1 MTQALAQRDGAS
13 LIERVVIG
21 GDLSGLTPA
30 ERVEYYR
37 QVCDSVGLNPLTKP
51 FEYLVLDGKMV
62 LYARRDCTDQL
73 RTLKGVS
80 IVKLE
85 KERMEDLYVVTAYAT
100 TADGRQ
106 DSSVGAVALAKEN
119 GDWQQNSNGK
129 RFFKPNGTFTPLTGD
144 ALANAIMKAET
155 KAKRRVTLSIC
166 GLGFT
171 DESELDTIQN
181 VQTVAP
187 AAVPARE
194 REAEDA
200 PRPTRQPRSREE
212 LLERYLKLLED
223 AIEMGMELDDDEWT
237 VSDDVS
243 VDVLRKKGPALA
255 ALIDKHRA
263 LVDLPTAQAEPVA
276 F

>member
-1 MTQALAQRDGAS
+1 MTQALAPRDGAS

-21 GDLSGLTPA
+21 GDLSGLAPA

-106 DSSVGAVALAKEN
+106 DSSVGAVALTKEN
-119 GDWQQNSNGK
+119 GEWQQNSNGK
-129 RFFKPNGTFTPLTGD
+129 RFFKTNGTFAPLTGD

-181 VQTVAP
+181 VQAVAP
-187 AAVPARE
+187 AAVPVRE
-194 REAEDA
+194 REPEDA
-200 PRPTRQPRSREE
+200 PRPTRQRSREE
-212 LLERYLKLLED
+212 LLDRYLHLLED
-223 AIEMGMELDDDEWT
+223 AIEGGLELDDDEWS
-237 VSDDVS
+237 VAEDVT
-243 VDVLRKKGPALA
+243 VDVLRKKGPALLK
-255 ALIDKHRA
+255 LIEDHRA
-263 LVDLPTAQAEPVA
+263 TPNTPEQATPVA